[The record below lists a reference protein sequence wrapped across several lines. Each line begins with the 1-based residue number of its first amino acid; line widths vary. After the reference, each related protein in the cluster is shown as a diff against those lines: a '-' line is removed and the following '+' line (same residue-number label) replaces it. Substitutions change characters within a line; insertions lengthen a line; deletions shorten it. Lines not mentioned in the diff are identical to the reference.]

1 MSYKSKY
8 TGAEV
13 ESLLDKVASGDI
25 GGDIDLEG
33 YATKEELAQK
43 QDVIEDIDD
52 IRAGAMKGST
62 ALQSVPDEYVTEEE
76 LVAKGYITEHQDISG
91 LATKEELSQKQD
103 IINDIQT
110 IREGASKGATAIQSI
125 PEEYVTEEELQGKSY
140 ATVEQL
146 NKKVDASSLS
156 EVAISGSYDDLKDKP
171 TIPNEVSESTVSG
184 WGFTKNEG
192 TVTGV
197 MVNGV
202 SKTPSNGIVDLGYV
216 LTEHQDISGKQ
227 DKLISGQNIKTFN
240 GESILGE
247 GNIEA
252 SIGANVQAVDIQEE
266 VETLEEEYATIGYI
280 NTLFGDLDEIL
291 TSIIEQ

>member
-13 ESLLDKVASGDI
+13 ENLLDKVASGDI
-25 GGDIDLEG
+25 GVDLEG
-33 YATKEELAQK
+33 YATKEELLQK

-52 IRAGAMKGST
+52 IRAGAMKGGT
-62 ALQSVPDEYVTEEE
+62 ALQSVPDEYITEEE
-76 LVAKGYITEHQDISG
+76 LVAKGYLTEHQDISG

-156 EVAISGSYDDLKDKP
+156 EVAISGSYNDLKDKP

-197 MVNGV
+197 VVNGI
-202 SKTPSNGIVDLGYV
+202 SKTPSNGIVDIGSV

-227 DKLISGQNIKTFN
+227 DKLVSGQNIKTFN

-252 SIGANVQAVDIQEE
+252 SIGGNVQAVDIQEE